1 MHPTS
6 GIKTTKI
13 EQKYTRMYKNH
24 QTARNPSYLRGI
36 CLQCHESTDLLL
48 STASVCK
55 NLQNANLDLPV
66 KVSIKTLHGRAW
78 PWRTKEC
85 TRSSQ
90 NPPHF
95 SIDSDRHS
103 WVTGMERDLQMSPHS
118 KTLRKANWCP
128 ARCHPP
134 LKNWT
139 SPKFLTPAAEIG
151 GTLDTNWKSFEN
163 CVFSSLLTMFTVFS
177 KFSHDFL
184 QSFPFSV
191 RSHTCLIL
199 MLLPT

>member
-1 MHPTS
+1 MPEVAVQTCHSSRAAQTMRLARGPCNRRCNRRCPAPHWARGWRPMHPTS

-13 EQKYTRMYKNH
+13 EQACTRI
-24 QTARNPSYLRGI
+24 TRNPSYLRGI
-36 CLQCHESTDLLL
+36 YLQWHESTDLLL

-78 PWRTKEC
+78 PWRTKEG

-90 NPPHF
+90 NSPRF

-103 WVTGMERDLQMSPHS
+103 WVTGMERDLQMSLHS

-134 LKNWT
+134 LRN
-139 SPKFLTPAAEIG
+139 
-151 GTLDTNWKSFEN
+151 
-163 CVFSSLLTMFTVFS
+163 
-177 KFSHDFL
+177 
-184 QSFPFSV
+184 
-191 RSHTCLIL
+191 
-199 MLLPT
+199 